1 MKKLLFIVLQIC
13 LGVYMNAQTN
23 IVFIE
28 SDDQSNQAVG
38 AYGNPAMVTPNI
50 DALAKEGVSFTAA
63 YNMGCWSP
71 AVCIPSRTM
80 LFYGQHIWKSQK
92 ITKDNAP
99 VAFPEILREN
109 GYSSFMTGKWH
120 AWGKNPKDIF
130 DKLGS
135 IQPGQ
140 LKTYNTTG
148 GHVTDI
154 TGNEAVQYINEYKS
168 EKPFFMYVA
177 FNAPHVPRQTTQNYY
192 DLYPA
197 KDMVLP
203 PSVVNGKPL
212 NKNVKYQYTNDP
224 LSSKTMQSRVQ
235 QNNAMVTHMD
245 VRVGDII
252 KALKQ
257 KGVYDN
263 TIIVFMSDHGINF
276 GENGVAG
283 KVCLYEP
290 SVTAPLIIKAP
301 KIKPNTKIKERVY
314 LQDVNPT
321 LFDLLG
327 IQGPKNID
335 FQSLTPLINKKSKGR
350 GSIYLAMFDDQ
361 RGVVSNNKK
370 LIVYPKT
377 GDVEY
382 YNLENDPWETTNLV
396 NKKSSVSEVKKLISE
411 LKEWQVKVGDTVKIS
426 EKY

>member
-1 MKKLLFIVLQIC
+1 MKKLLFLVFQLSIC
-13 LGVYMNAQTN
+13 FIANAQMN
-23 IVFIE
+23 VVFIE

-38 AYGNPAMVTPNI
+38 AYGNSAMITPNI

-80 LFYGQHIWKSQK
+80 LFYGQYIWKSQK
-92 ITKDNAP
+92 INKQNAP
-99 VAFPEILREN
+99 IAFPEILREN
-109 GYSSFMTGKWH
+109 GYSTFMTGKWH
-120 AWGKNPKDIF
+120 ALGKKPSAIF
-130 DKLGS
+130 DELGS
-135 IQPGQ
+135 IQAGQ
-140 LKTYNTTG
+140 LKTYNTKG

-154 TGNEAVQYINEYKS
+154 TGNEAVEYINEYKS
-168 EKPFFMYVA
+168 EKPFFLYVA

-197 KDMVLP
+197 NEMVLP

-224 LSSKTMQSRVQ
+224 LSAKTMQSRVQ

-245 VRVGDII
+245 DRVGDII
-252 KALKQ
+252 KALKDR
-257 KGVYDN
+257 GVYEN

-290 SVTAPLIIKAP
+290 SVTSPLIIKAP
-301 KIKPNTKIKERVY
+301 NIKPNTKIKERVY

-327 IQGPKNID
+327 LQEPENID
-335 FQSLTPLINKKSKGR
+335 FQSLIPLINKEEKGR
-350 GSIYLAMFDDQ
+350 ESIYLAMFDDQ
-361 RGVVSNNKK
+361 RGVISNNKK

-377 GDVEY
+377 GDIEY

-396 NKKSSVSEVKKLISE
+396 HKKSSATEVKKLLNQ
-411 LKEWQVKVGDTVKIS
+411 LKDWQIKVGDTVKVS
-426 EKY
+426 NKF